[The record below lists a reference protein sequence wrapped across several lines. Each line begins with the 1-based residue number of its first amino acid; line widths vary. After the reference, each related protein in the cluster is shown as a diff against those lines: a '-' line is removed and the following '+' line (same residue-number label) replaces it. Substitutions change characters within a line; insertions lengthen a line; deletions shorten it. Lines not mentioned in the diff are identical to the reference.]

1 MDERNH
7 EAIKSKVAQKL
18 GKFVGTHGKENCLVV
33 CRTFGLTGCEWHTIT
48 GDCYAHME
56 KISVGEKYRK
66 SYCYQFNSNPALGKI
81 VLIIVDYKAHC
92 WTAPSPSLAS

>member
-33 CRTFGLTGCEWHTIT
+33 CRTFGLTGCEWLRGYVVLGI
-48 GDCYAHME
+48 AMLIW
-56 KISVGEKYRK
+56 KK
-66 SYCYQFNSNPALGKI
+66 FLLGKNT
-81 VLIIVDYKAHC
+81 KNP
-92 WTAPSPSLAS
+92 TAINSTAILLLVR